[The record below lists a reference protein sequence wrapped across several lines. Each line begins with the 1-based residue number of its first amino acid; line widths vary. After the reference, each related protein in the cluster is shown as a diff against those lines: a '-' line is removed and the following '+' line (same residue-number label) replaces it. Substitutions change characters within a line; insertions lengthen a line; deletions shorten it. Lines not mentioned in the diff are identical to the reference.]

1 MKQTMNTKRG
11 ISFLIPLLVGF
22 TLNSSCYGFVIG
34 KTATTR
40 TRVEPLRGDRFNR
53 DLEERSRRRAEGFGG
68 GEAIAGAVL
77 GTLVAGPFG
86 LLFGSQIG
94 ASIGAKNA
102 LNKARKEEMERLGIT
117 QEMLDSAEQVGIALE
132 QATEGLKAT
141 QTSLDT
147 QRSLARRLERD
158 TEELYEKAKTAIASG
173 NEDDARK
180 YLFQRTE
187 SQEKLKKVLKLCVDE
202 KQRYEKMLENV
213 SAIEKRAL
221 EIEALL
227 QRSVSARARQTTE
240 FEHLSL
246 STEDPLLQKFRDL
259 GID

>member
-1 MKQTMNTKRG
+1 MKPRINLS
-11 ISFLIPLLVGF
+11 ICLVA
-22 TLNSSCYGFVIG
+22 TLSLSSPCYGFVVPRL
-34 KTATTR
+34 ALVVPR
-40 TRVEPLRGDRFNR
+40 LEPLGSDRFNR
-53 DLEERSRRRAEGFGG
+53 DLEERSRRRAEGLGG

-102 LNKARKEEMERLGIT
+102 LNKARKEEMERMGIT

-141 QTSLDT
+141 QTSLNT

-158 TEELYEKAKTAIASG
+158 AEELYEKAKAALATG

-180 YLFQRTE
+180 FLFQRTE
-187 SQEKLKKVLKLCVDE
+187 CQEKLKRVLKLCIDE
-202 KQRYEKMLENV
+202 QQRYEKMQENV

-227 QRSVSARARQTTE
+227 QRSVSAKTRQTTA
-240 FEHLSL
+240 FEELSL
-246 STEDPLLQKFRDL
+246 SVEDPLLQKFRDL

>member
-1 MKQTMNTKRG
+1 MKPRINLS
-11 ISFLIPLLVGF
+11 ISLVA
-22 TLNSSCYGFVIG
+22 TLTLSSLCYGFVFPRL
-34 KTATTR
+34 ALVVSR
-40 TRVEPLRGDRFNR
+40 LEPLRIDRFNR
-53 DLEERSRRRAEGFGG
+53 DLEERSRRRAEGLGG

-102 LNKARKEEMERLGIT
+102 LNKARKEEMERMGIT

-141 QTSLDT
+141 QTSLNT

-158 TEELYEKAKTAIASG
+158 TEELYEKAKAALATG

-180 YLFQRTE
+180 FLFQKTE
-187 SQEKLKKVLKLCVDE
+187 CQEKLKRVLKLCIDE
-202 KQRYEKMLENV
+202 QQRYEKMQENV

-227 QRSVSARARQTTE
+227 QRSVSAKTRQTTA
-240 FEHLSL
+240 FEELSL
-246 STEDPLLQKFRDL
+246 SVEDPLLQKFRDL

>member
-1 MKQTMNTKRG
+1 MKPRINLS
-11 ISFLIPLLVGF
+11 ISLVA
-22 TLNSSCYGFVIG
+22 TLALSSPCYGFVVSRL
-34 KTATTR
+34 ALVVTR
-40 TRVEPLRGDRFNR
+40 LQPLRIDRFNR
-53 DLEERSRRRAEGFGG
+53 DLEERSRRRAEGLGG

-102 LNKARKEEMERLGIT
+102 LNKARKEEMERMGIT

-141 QTSLDT
+141 QTSLNT

-158 TEELYEKAKTAIASG
+158 AEELYEKAKAALATG

-180 YLFQRTE
+180 FLFQRTE
-187 SQEKLKKVLKLCVDE
+187 CQEKLKKVLKLCIDE
-202 KQRYEKMLENV
+202 QQRYEKMQENV

-227 QRSVSARARQTTE
+227 QRSVSAKTRQTTA
-240 FEHLSL
+240 FEELSL
-246 STEDPLLQKFRDL
+246 SVEDPLLQKFRDL